1 MERLGPPRR
10 PMSPGGGLPGLGDL
24 LAGGQI
30 AGARPYQEDDYRIV
44 AVSDGEQ
51 DECDFLMVL
60 ADGMGGHRGGAEAS
74 RVAVAAFVAKFG
86 EAGGT
91 VDARLHLALD
101 SANSAVGVRTAED
114 SRLQGMGCTV
124 VGCAVTGRGE
134 AHWISVGD
142 SPLWCVR
149 GGDGGRVEITR
160 LNDDHSMRPVLEE
173 LVRRGQ
179 LAEDEVAS
187 GSHQLRSAVVGERL
201 SLVDEGQPPVRLV
214 AGDRLVLASDGLETL
229 SEADILRR
237 CIGAGEATDI
247 VRDLLRSVDALAKPH
262 QDNATVLIYRHE
274 QRSAVRTRLARLTA
288 PTRPVSHR

>member
-1 MERLGPPRR
+1 MERLGQPCP

-44 AVSDGEQ
+44 AVSDHEQ

-74 RVAVAAFVAKFG
+74 RVAVAAFVEEFA

-91 VDARLHLALD
+91 VDSRLRRALD
-101 SANSAVGVRTAED
+101 AANSAVEVRAAAD
-114 SRLQGMGCTV
+114 SRLKGMGCTV
-124 VGCAVTGRGE
+124 VGCAVTDREE

-149 GGDGGRVEITR
+149 VEGGGRAAITR
-160 LNDDHSMRPVLEE
+160 LNADHSMRPVLEE

-179 LAEDEVAS
+179 LEEDEVAS
-187 GSHQLRSAVVGERL
+187 GSHQLRSAVVGGRL
-201 SLVDEGQPPVRLV
+201 PLVDEGQPPVRLG

-229 SEADILRR
+229 SEDEILRR
-237 CIGAGEATDI
+237 CAGRGEAADI
-247 VRDLLRSVDALAKPH
+247 VRDLLRSVDALARPH
-262 QDNATVLIYRHE
+262 QDNATVLVYRHE
-274 QRSAVRTRLARLTA
+274 QRSAVRSRLARLTA
-288 PTRPVSHR
+288 PTRPASRR

>member
-1 MERLGPPRR
+1 MEHVGQPCR
-10 PMSPGGGLPGLGDL
+10 PMSPGGGLPGLDDL

-44 AVSDGEQ
+44 AVSEREQ

-74 RVAVAAFVAKFG
+74 RVAVAAFVAEFA

-91 VDARLHLALD
+91 VDSRLRGALNA
-101 SANSAVGVRTAED
+101 ANSAVGVRAARD
-114 SRLQGMGCTV
+114 SRLKGMGCTV
-124 VGCAVTGRGE
+124 VGCAVTDREE

-149 GGDGGRVEITR
+149 GGDGGRAAITR
-160 LNDDHSMRPVLEE
+160 MNADHSMRPVLEE

-179 LAEDEVAS
+179 LEEDEVDS
-187 GSHQLRSAVVGERL
+187 GSHQLRSAVVGGCL
-201 SLVDEGQPPVRLV
+201 PLVDEGRPPVRLG

-229 SEADILRR
+229 SEDEILRR
-237 CIGAGEATDI
+237 CAGPGEAADI
-247 VRDLLRSVDALAKPH
+247 VRDLLRSVDALARPH
-262 QDNATVLIYRHE
+262 QDNATVLVYRHE
-274 QRSAVRTRLARLTA
+274 RRRAVRGRLARLTA
-288 PTRPVSHR
+288 PTRPVRQR

>member
-1 MERLGPPRR
+1 MERLGQPCP
-10 PMSPGGGLPGLGDL
+10 PMSPGEGLPGLGDL

-44 AVSDGEQ
+44 VVSDREQ

-74 RVAVAAFVAKFG
+74 RVAVAAFVAEFA

-91 VDARLHLALD
+91 VDSRLRRALD
-101 SANSAVGVRTAED
+101 AANSAVEVRAAGD
-114 SRLQGMGCTV
+114 SRLEGMGCTV
-124 VGCAVTGRGE
+124 VGCAVTGREE

-149 GGDGGRVEITR
+149 VEEGGRAAITR
-160 LNDDHSMRPVLEE
+160 LNADHSMRPVLEE

-179 LAEDEVAS
+179 LAEDEVDS
-187 GSHQLRSAVVGERL
+187 GSHQLRSAVVGGRL
-201 SLVDEGQPPVRLV
+201 PLVDEGQPPVRLG

-229 SEADILRR
+229 PEDEILRR
-237 CIGAGEATDI
+237 CAEPGEATDI
-247 VRDLLRSVDALAKPH
+247 VRDLLRSVDLLARPH
-262 QDNATVLIYRHE
+262 QDNATVLVYRHE
-274 QRSAVRTRLARLTA
+274 QRSAVHSRLARLTA
-288 PTRPVSHR
+288 PTRPANRR